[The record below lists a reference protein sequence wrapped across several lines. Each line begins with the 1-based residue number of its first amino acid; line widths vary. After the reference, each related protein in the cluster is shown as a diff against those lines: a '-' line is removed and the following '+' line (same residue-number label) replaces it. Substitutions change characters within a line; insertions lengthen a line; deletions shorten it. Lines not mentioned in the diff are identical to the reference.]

1 MNIFFEFSV
10 KNENEQKPSTRISS
24 ELRMRSYSDRMLT
37 PIPQIYLYFINF
49 KYDSFFLKKS
59 IEIYDDKQKNI
70 LNRSIQT

>member
-1 MNIFFEFSV
+1 
-10 KNENEQKPSTRISS
+10 
-24 ELRMRSYSDRMLT
+24 MRSYSDRMLT